1 MPNYPATSHA
11 RRNLRN
17 LRIKAA
23 LDRAPAQALSLVT
36 SHKCRNSQHSSEP
49 YGCANDGTTCL
60 CECHDQP
67 EQETT

>member
-1 MPNYPATSHA
+1 MPMPEYPASSHA

-23 LDRAPAQALSLVT
+23 LDHAPAQALALVM
-36 SHKCRNSQHSSEP
+36 SIKCSRGQHAVEP

-60 CECHDQP
+60 CECHDP
-67 EQETT
+67 ANP